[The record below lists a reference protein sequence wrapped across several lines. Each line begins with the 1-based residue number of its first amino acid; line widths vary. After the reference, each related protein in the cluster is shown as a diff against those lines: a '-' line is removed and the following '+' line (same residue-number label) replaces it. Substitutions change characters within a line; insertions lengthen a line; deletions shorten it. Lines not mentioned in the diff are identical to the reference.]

1 MGFPRLFWCRTLS
14 EPVCADHRSRMLFV
28 DERSLRPP
36 GHHRSRAAHIFRRV
50 PAPVRDVAS
59 ANQRERAWFWARE
72 LLILPGLHCPR
83 SPFFQSCMWRYS
95 WSYIMCWPYSP
106 YNTLLYT
113 CRKSPRSVT
122 RGGEGRGGR
131 HARAC
136 HVHFPLSGL
145 HGMAFDVW
153 KLKMYLNKRLMRT
166 ALKSHAAQLRPVQAT
181 ASCVARR

>member
-1 MGFPRLFWCRTLS
+1 MFWCRTLS

-50 PAPVRDVAS
+50 SAPVRDVAS
-59 ANQRERAWFWARE
+59 ANQRESVVLGKRALDLAR
-72 LLILPGLHCPR
+72 LVHCPR
-83 SPFFQSCMWRYS
+83 SPFFRSCMWRYS
-95 WSYIMCWPYSP
+95 WSYIICWPYSP

-113 CRKSPRSVT
+113 CRKSPGSV
-122 RGGEGRGGR
+122 GDPGAGGGR

-145 HGMAFDVW
+145 HGMAFDAW